1 MMIGSCLASFFLLLT
16 IAYTQPTP
24 PSSFPPSWYTWVVTS
39 ITEVGIDKPYYSVGQ
54 LVAYNMQ
61 QNLSCRLNQQNLLAP
76 KPNRP
81 IDQCDYSTGKH
92 YMLDSTVPGSVC
104 SGTSAIETGMDIIT
118 YPPEYLAVARFFGV
132 DKVNQKDCNHF
143 VASDI
148 VIDGNH
154 VQMDVWTAVDNSL
167 PCQISV
173 TDLTVTPKK
182 ITTWAFDG
190 FSISF
195 PTDSINQ
202 CLAAKIICEQPDW
215 LCHPKP
221 GIPDSQLIA
230 ALTWVCNPIHLDCGP
245 IAPGGDHYIPNTP
258 QDHSKWA
265 FNAYYR
271 LNRYTQGPAACD
283 FNGIAQLVPPPPSEY
298 PRTSFN
304 NTRTFLQQLSLDIT
318 CERPTIK

>member
-39 ITEVGIDKPYYSVGQ
+39 IAEVGIDRPFYSVGQ

-61 QNLSCRLNQQNLLAP
+61 QNWTCRLNQQNLLAP

-182 ITTWAFDG
+182 LQLGLLMDLVFLFLLILLTSAWLLRL
-190 FSISF
+190 SVN
-195 PTDSINQ
+195 NQ
-202 CLAAKIICEQPDW
+202 IGYVILSPEY
-215 LCHPKP
+215 L
-221 GIPDSQLIA
+221 IP
-230 ALTWVCNPIHLDCGP
+230 
-245 IAPGGDHYIPNTP
+245 
-258 QDHSKWA
+258 
-265 FNAYYR
+265 
-271 LNRYTQGPAACD
+271 
-283 FNGIAQLVPPPPSEY
+283 
-298 PRTSFN
+298 
-304 NTRTFLQQLSLDIT
+304 SLLLLLLGSVILF
-318 CERPTIK
+318 I